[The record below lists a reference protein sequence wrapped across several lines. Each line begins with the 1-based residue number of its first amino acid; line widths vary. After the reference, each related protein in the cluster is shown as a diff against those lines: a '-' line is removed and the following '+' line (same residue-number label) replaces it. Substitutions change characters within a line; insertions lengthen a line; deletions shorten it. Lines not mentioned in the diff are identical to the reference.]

1 MKKVTVLFFFGMM
14 LSVSFQAVGQA
25 NGSSSFTLPKVERPT
40 FKADTVNITSFGAAK
55 GGLVLNTVAINKA
68 IETCSSAGGGVV
80 LVPKGMWLTGP
91 ITLRSNVNLHL
102 QAGAVL
108 QFSSNFDDYPLVM
121 SYFEGWETIRCQSP
135 ISAKKQENV
144 AITGN
149 GIVDGAGQA
158 WRPVKKSK
166 LTSEQW
172 KTLIA
177 SGGVLSSD
185 KSTWYP
191 SAKSLLGQ
199 TTTIQGYIK
208 GGSTEEFE
216 KIKDYLRPNMVSLVE
231 CKNVLLEGV
240 TFQNSPAWNLHPLM
254 CENLTVNKV
263 NVRNPWYAQNG
274 DGIDI
279 ESCKNGEVTNSTFD
293 VGDDGIC
300 IKSGKDE
307 EGRKRGMPTE
317 NFLVKNCVV
326 YHGHGGFVIGSEMSG
341 GVKNIIVKGCTFLGT
356 DIGLRFK
363 TTRGRGG
370 VVENILVDGIN
381 MTNIPAEAISFSMYY
396 MGKSPIAEPE
406 DEGKTQTTVK
416 EVGANPVADESTP
429 QFKNFT
435 IRNVSCKGAQQ
446 AIYLEGLPEMSIKD
460 IRFDGITIEAQ
471 KGIRCIEAE
480 DISFN
485 NVTIKAAKGVPME
498 VVNSKGIK
506 TSKVE
511 LLSSSPIKV
520 GVAGASTKSI
530 NLLGVRGAEGSSVKV
545 GNEVSQSEIV
555 KK

>member
-1 MKKVTVLFFFGMM
+1 MKKVTELFFFGLM
-14 LSVSFQAVGQA
+14 LSVSVQVVGQA
-25 NGSSSFTLPKVERPT
+25 NVSSFTLPKVEQPT
-40 FKADTVNITSFGAAK
+40 FKADTVKITSFGAAK

-68 IETCSSAGGGVV
+68 IEACSSSGGGVV

-91 ITLRSNVNLHL
+91 ITLKSNVNLHL

-135 ISAKKQENV
+135 ISAKKQENI
-144 AITGN
+144 AITGS
-149 GIVDGAGQA
+149 GIIDGAGQA

-172 KTLIA
+172 KTLVS
-177 SGGVLSSD
+177 SGGILSPD

-191 SAKSLLGQ
+191 SEKSLLGQ
-199 TTTIQGYIK
+199 NTTIQGYIK
-208 GGSTEEFE
+208 GGSMQEYE

-231 CKNVLLEGV
+231 CRNVLLEGV
-240 TFQNSPAWNLHPLM
+240 TFQNSPAWDLHPLM
-254 CENLTVNKV
+254 CENLTINKV

-274 DGIDI
+274 DGVDI
-279 ESCKNGEVTNSTFD
+279 ESCKNGVVTNSTFD

-317 NFLVKNCVV
+317 NFRIENCVV

-341 GVKNIIVKGCTFLGT
+341 GVRNIIVKKCTFLGT

-381 MTNIPAEAISFSMYY
+381 MTNIPAEAINFSMYY

-446 AIYLEGLPEMSIKD
+446 AIYLEGLPEMSIKG
-460 IRFDGITIEAQ
+460 ISFDGITIEAQ

-498 VVNSKGIK
+498 MVNAKGIK

-511 LLSSSPIKV
+511 LISTSPIKV
-520 GVAGASTKSI
+520 SVAGAATKSI
-530 NLLGVRGAEGSSVKV
+530 NLSGVKGAEGSSVKI
-545 GNEVSQSEIV
+545 GNGVSQSEIV